1 MKITIRRF
9 GRVLLLVGLT
19 LFLWAAFFGAPHSA
33 LGMGAHGDGA
43 MSRCIFDGKAEKMCT
58 MSISQHLSSWQGLLT
73 ATAPE
78 KAHAL
83 TLLALLAVAFGAV
96 LVVRRHIALLLN
108 YYAYQWRV
116 FLKQNS
122 LLVIF
127 NPLQEAFSQGILNPK
142 LYIKR

>member
-1 MKITIRRF
+1 MKIVAEKF
-9 GRVLLLVGLT
+9 GRLLLLVGLVA
-19 LFLWAAFFGAPHSA
+19 FLWTAFFGVSHSA
-33 LGMGAHGDGA
+33 LGMEAQSNGA
-43 MSRCIFDGKAEKMCT
+43 MSGCIFDGKAETCT

-96 LVVRRHIALLLN
+96 LVVHRHIASLLN
-108 YYAYQWRV
+108 YYAYQWKV
-116 FLKQNS
+116 FLKHNS

-142 LYIKR
+142 LY